1 MKFKNDKLI
10 NDLLPWFHKAP
21 TMPENSNFKRIHCD
35 FEETRPSRVEN
46 YTKTVISRFLSQA
59 SMGLILLFT

>member
-10 NDLLPWFHKAP
+10 NDLLPRFHKAP
-21 TMPENSNFKRIHCD
+21 TMPENSNFKRIHSN
-35 FEETRPSRVEN
+35 FEETKPTHVEN
-46 YTKTVISRFLSQA
+46 DTKTVIRFLPQA